1 MNGALIFQS
10 GPPLS
15 WGNVVYL
22 GGPLDWNPHPQ
33 NPLTPGATM
42 NTAEFYTASSL
53 QPSDGIRTFDTYFNN
68 LRRDPTKNADLSLLK
83 KFQLREKM
91 YLQLRFEGFNIT
103 NRVGFNAPVSL
114 SPTNASFSEYHY
126 PGEHTAAYSDR
137 GAHGVV
143 SGLPWLDSP
152 MAAAHPVE

>member
-1 MNGALIFQS
+1 MGDERGADFQS

-33 NPLTPGATM
+33 NPLTPGATID
-42 NTAEFYTASSL
+42 TAEFYTASSL

-91 YLQLRFEGFNIT
+91 YLQLDSKASILPTGS
-103 NRVGFNAPVSL
+103 VSTRRYL
-114 SPTNASFSEYHY
+114 
-126 PGEHTAAYSDR
+126 
-137 GAHGVV
+137 
-143 SGLPWLDSP
+143 
-152 MAAAHPVE
+152 

>member
-1 MNGALIFQS
+1 MGDERALIFQS

-114 SPTNASFSEYHY
+114 SPTNASFSEITTQAST
-126 PGEHTAAYSDR
+126 PR
-137 GAHGVV
+137 RIQIGARMV
-143 SGLPWLDSP
+143 W
-152 MAAAHPVE
+152 